1 MSENTNTANTNTTTQ
16 AGKSEPLPVKGGQFY
31 VRTPWLIGF
40 LILALLV
47 LKTFIYTKDKKRH
60 GK

>member
-1 MSENTNTANTNTTTQ
+1 MSENTNTNTTTETQ
-16 AGKSEPLPVKGGQFY
+16 ASKKEPLPVKDGQF
-31 VRTPWLIGF
+31 TAKTTWIIGF
-40 LILALLV
+40 LILMLLV